1 MSDKTIQI
9 TIKDEAKELIKKHVK
24 PGQVV
29 ILTLDDGSN
38 KYSTLGGTCTIG
50 ADFQLIVTDQKDPE
64 YPVVME
70 NNAGLEMY
78 TSNNELGF
86 LTDGLLLNAR
96 NAVISLYDNSG
107 VIDGAVAVRE
117 YTPHELTAEEVKNG
131 KTC

>member
-1 MSDKTIQI
+1 MTNKTVQI
-9 TIKDEAKELIKKHVK
+9 NIKDEAQELIKKHVK
-24 PGQVV
+24 LGQVV

-78 TSNNELGF
+78 TSDNELAF
-86 LTDGLLLNAR
+86 LTDGLL
-96 NAVISLYDNSG
+96 
-107 VIDGAVAVRE
+107 
-117 YTPHELTAEEVKNG
+117 
-131 KTC
+131 